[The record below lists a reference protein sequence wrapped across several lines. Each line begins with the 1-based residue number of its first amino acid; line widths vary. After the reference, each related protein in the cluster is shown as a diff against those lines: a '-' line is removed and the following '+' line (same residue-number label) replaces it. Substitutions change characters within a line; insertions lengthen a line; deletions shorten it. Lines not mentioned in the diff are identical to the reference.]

1 MIKYT
6 TQEHNNQ
13 HKLNGTI
20 CTEIEPK
27 MTNLKQAAQEYVG
40 QVTGNVA
47 DLATVSV
54 NLDLQEQTKQ
64 DKDGKD
70 FTYKYILVEG
80 KEYRVPGSV
89 IGQIKELLKK
99 FPNIENV
106 TVMKQG
112 EGKNDTRYTVIP
124 TPAEGKQSIVTPEE
138 KVQ

>member
-1 MIKYT
+1 MMTIKYK

-13 HKLNGTI
+13 HKLME
-20 CTEIEPK
+20 TETK
-27 MTNLKQAAQEYVG
+27 MDLKQAAQEYVG

-64 DKDGKD
+64 NKDGKD

-124 TPAEGKQSIVTPEE
+124 TPVQEKQSIVQE
-138 KVQ
+138 KVE